1 MTMVVMELTRAEGG
15 DELATYGLNV
25 CSVAIGRLS
34 SKGWEFGASLR
45 VHNLVSIGA
54 GPYNCTAT

>member
-34 SKGWEFGASLR
+34 SNRAG
-45 VHNLVSIGA
+45 NLGLLCV
-54 GPYNCTAT
+54 CTI